1 MKKVLFVLVILT
13 ILSWRCNYGVKYDSW
28 KDTKESFGDGTY
40 QIFRGVSD
48 SSEEELCLYN
58 CKRDQG
64 VISEIDGYKKRNN
77 YVWFVG
83 SYMNQKVFCKLNIKK
98 NLLLYYSEGSGAD
111 FFMAS
116 LDDMLSDGQIKL
128 YSSPDK
134 FSEEDRE
141 EFEKLEI
148 K

>member
-1 MKKVLFVLVILT
+1 
-13 ILSWRCNYGVKYDSW
+13 
-28 KDTKESFGDGTY
+28 
-40 QIFRGVSD
+40 
-48 SSEEELCLYN
+48 
-58 CKRDQG
+58 
-64 VISEIDGYKKRNN
+64 
-77 YVWFVG
+77 
-83 SYMNQKVFCKLNIKK
+83 MNQKVFCKLNIKK

-116 LDDMLSDGQIKL
+116 LDNMLSDGQIKL
-128 YSSPDK
+128 YSSLDK

>member
-1 MKKVLFVLVILT
+1 MI
-13 ILSWRCNYGVKYDSW
+13 
-28 KDTKESFGDGTY
+28 
-40 QIFRGVSD
+40 
-48 SSEEELCLYN
+48 
-58 CKRDQG
+58 
-64 VISEIDGYKKRNN
+64 
-77 YVWFVG
+77 
-83 SYMNQKVFCKLNIKK
+83 
-98 NLLLYYSEGSGAD
+98 

-128 YSSPDK
+128 YFSLDK

>member
-1 MKKVLFVLVILT
+1 
-13 ILSWRCNYGVKYDSW
+13 
-28 KDTKESFGDGTY
+28 
-40 QIFRGVSD
+40 
-48 SSEEELCLYN
+48 
-58 CKRDQG
+58 
-64 VISEIDGYKKRNN
+64 
-77 YVWFVG
+77 
-83 SYMNQKVFCKLNIKK
+83 MNQKVFCKLNIKK
-98 NLLLYYSEGSGAD
+98 NLLLYYSEGSGDD